1 MKQEKIQKHPNG
13 FTFIELIIAIIIVGI
28 LGSMAFTR
36 ILNNLNPIKVRAA
49 IEQITSDI
57 EQTKALSMAQHD
69 TITIAFNITND
80 SYSIY
85 NGPTGNQT
93 IMTNY
98 PGSNN
103 GVISFDQTE
112 YSGVDISSASF
123 GSNSTNL
130 SFDPW
135 GNTILGGAITLN
147 TNNVITVQTVT
158 GHWAITTQ

>member
-1 MKQEKIQKHPNG
+1 MNIKTLKQKKG
-13 FTFIELIIAIIIVGI
+13 FTFIELIMVLIIVGI
-28 LGSMAFTR
+28 LGSMVFTR

-69 TITIAFNITND
+69 YITIAFNIAND

-85 NGPTGNQT
+85 KGATGNQT

-123 GSNSTNL
+123 GNSTNL

-135 GNTILGGAITLN
+135 GNTILGGTITLN
-147 TNNVITVQTVT
+147 SDNVITVQTVT
-158 GHWAITTQ
+158 GHWAITTP

>member
-69 TITIAFNITND
+69 YITIAFNIAND

-85 NGPTGNQT
+85 NGST
-93 IMTNY
+93 IMTDY

-123 GSNSTNL
+123 GNSTNL

-135 GNTILGGAITLN
+135 GNTILGGTITLN
-147 TNNVITVQTVT
+147 TDNVITVQTVT

>member
-1 MKQEKIQKHPNG
+1 MKQENIQKHPNG
-13 FTFIELIIAIIIVGI
+13 FTFIELIMVLIIVGI
-28 LGSMAFTR
+28 LGSMVFTR

-93 IMTNY
+93 IMTDY

-103 GVISFDQTE
+103 GIISFDQTE

-123 GSNSTNL
+123 GNSTNL

-135 GNTILGGAITLN
+135 GNTILGGTITLN
-147 TNNVITVQTVT
+147 SDNVITVQTVT
-158 GHWAITTQ
+158 GHWAITTP

>member
-1 MKQEKIQKHPNG
+1 MKQENIQKHPNG
-13 FTFIELIIAIIIVGI
+13 FTFIELIIVLIIVGI
-28 LGSMAFTR
+28 LGSMVFTR

-69 TITIAFNITND
+69 TITIAFNIAND

-85 NGPTGNQT
+85 NGSTENQT
-93 IMTNY
+93 IMTDY

-123 GSNSTNL
+123 GNSTNL

-135 GNTILGGAITLN
+135 GNTILGGTITLN
-147 TNNVITVQTVT
+147 TDNVITVQTVT
-158 GHWAITTQ
+158 GHWAITTP

>member
-1 MKQEKIQKHPNG
+1 MKQENIQKHPNG
-13 FTFIELIIAIIIVGI
+13 FTFIELIIVLIIVGI
-28 LGSMAFTR
+28 LGSMVFTR

-49 IEQITSDI
+49 I

-93 IMTNY
+93 IMTDY

-103 GVISFDQTE
+103 GIISFDQTE

-123 GSNSTNL
+123 GNSTNL

-135 GNTILGGAITLN
+135 GNTILGGTITLN
-147 TNNVITVQTVT
+147 TDNVITVQTVT
-158 GHWAITTQ
+158 GHWAITTP

>member
-93 IMTNY
+93 IMTDY

-103 GVISFDQTE
+103 GTISFDQSE
-112 YSGVDISSASF
+112 YKGVDISGANFS
-123 GSNSTNL
+123 GSTQL
-130 SFDPW
+130 SFDTW
-135 GNTILGGAITLN
+135 GNTISGGTITLN
-147 TNNVITVQTVT
+147 TDNIITVQTLT
-158 GHWAITTQ
+158 GHWSISSQ

>member
-1 MKQEKIQKHPNG
+1 MKQENIQKHPNG
-13 FTFIELIIAIIIVGI
+13 FTFIELIMVLIIVGI
-28 LGSMAFTR
+28 LGSMVFTR
-36 ILNNLNPIKVRAA
+36 IMNNLNPIKVRAA

-69 TITIAFNITND
+69 TITIAFNIAND

-93 IMTNY
+93 IMTAY

-123 GSNSTNL
+123 GNSTNL

-135 GNTILGGAITLN
+135 GNTILGGTITLN
-147 TNNVITVQTVT
+147 TDNVITVQTVT
-158 GHWAITTQ
+158 GHWAITTP

>member
-1 MKQEKIQKHPNG
+1 MKQENIQKHPNG
-13 FTFIELIIAIIIVGI
+13 FTFIELIIVLIIVGI
-28 LGSMAFTR
+28 LGSMVFTR

-85 NGPTGNQT
+85 NGSTENQT
-93 IMTNY
+93 IMTDY

-112 YSGVDISSASF
+112 YSGVGISSASF
-123 GSNSTNL
+123 GNSTNL

-135 GNTILGGAITLN
+135 GNTILGGTITLN
-147 TNNVITVQTVT
+147 TDNVITVQTVT
-158 GHWAITTQ
+158 GHWAITTP

>member
-1 MKQEKIQKHPNG
+1 M
-13 FTFIELIIAIIIVGI
+13 V
-28 LGSMAFTR
+28 FTR

-93 IMTNY
+93 IMTDY

-103 GVISFDQTE
+103 GTISFDQSE
-112 YSGVDISSASF
+112 YKGVDISGANFS
-123 GSNSTNL
+123 GSTQL
-130 SFDPW
+130 SFDTW
-135 GNTILGGAITLN
+135 GNTISGGTITLN
-147 TNNVITVQTVT
+147 TDNIITVQTLT
-158 GHWAITTQ
+158 GHWSISSQ

>member
-1 MKQEKIQKHPNG
+1 MKQENIQKHPNG
-13 FTFIELIIAIIIVGI
+13 FTFIELIMVLIIVGI
-28 LGSMAFTR
+28 LGSMVFTR

-69 TITIAFNITND
+69 TITIAFNIAND

-85 NGPTGNQT
+85 NGSTENQT
-93 IMTNY
+93 IMTDY

-123 GSNSTNL
+123 GNSTNL

-135 GNTILGGAITLN
+135 GNTILGGTITLN
-147 TNNVITVQTVT
+147 SDNVITVQTVT
-158 GHWAITTQ
+158 GHWAITTP

>member
-1 MKQEKIQKHPNG
+1 MKQINIQKHHNG
-13 FTFIELIIAIIIVGI
+13 FTFIELLIIIIIVGI
-28 LGSMAFTR
+28 LGSMVFTR
-36 ILNNLNPIKVRAA
+36 IMNNLNPIKVRAA

-69 TITIAFNITND
+69 TITIAFNIAND

-85 NGPTGNQT
+85 NGSTENQT
-93 IMTNY
+93 IMTDY

-103 GVISFDQTE
+103 GIISFDQTE

-123 GSNSTNL
+123 GNSTNL

-135 GNTILGGAITLN
+135 GNTILGGTITLN
-147 TNNVITVQTVT
+147 TDNVITVQTVT
-158 GHWAITTQ
+158 GHWAITTP

>member
-1 MKQEKIQKHPNG
+1 MKQENIQKHPNG
-13 FTFIELIIAIIIVGI
+13 FTFIELIIVLIIVGI
-28 LGSMAFTR
+28 LGSMVFTR

-93 IMTNY
+93 IMTDY

-103 GVISFDQTE
+103 GIISFDQTE
-112 YSGVDISSASF
+112 YSGVGISSASF
-123 GSNSTNL
+123 GNSTNL

-135 GNTILGGAITLN
+135 GNTILGGTITLN
-147 TNNVITVQTVT
+147 TDNVITVQTVT
-158 GHWAITTQ
+158 GHWAITTP

>member
-1 MKQEKIQKHPNG
+1 MKQENIQKHPNG
-13 FTFIELIIAIIIVGI
+13 FTFIELIMVLIIVGI
-28 LGSMAFTR
+28 LGSMVFTR

-69 TITIAFNITND
+69 TITIAFNIAND

-85 NGPTGNQT
+85 NGSTENQT
-93 IMTNY
+93 IMTDY

-123 GSNSTNL
+123 GNSTNL

-135 GNTILGGAITLN
+135 GNTILGGTITLN
-147 TNNVITVQTVT
+147 TDNVITVQTVT
-158 GHWAITTQ
+158 GHWAITTP

>member
-1 MKQEKIQKHPNG
+1 MKQENIQKHPNG
-13 FTFIELIIAIIIVGI
+13 FTFIELIMVLIIVGI
-28 LGSMAFTR
+28 LGSMVFTR

-69 TITIAFNITND
+69 TITIAFNIAND

-85 NGPTGNQT
+85 NGSTGNQT
-93 IMTNY
+93 IMTDY

-123 GSNSTNL
+123 GNSTNL

-135 GNTILGGAITLN
+135 GNTILGGTITLN
-147 TNNVITVQTVT
+147 SDNVITVQTVT
-158 GHWAITTQ
+158 GHWAITTP

>member
-1 MKQEKIQKHPNG
+1 MKQINIQKHHNG
-13 FTFIELIIAIIIVGI
+13 FTFIELLIIIIIVGI
-28 LGSMAFTR
+28 LGSMVFTR
-36 ILNNLNPIKVRAA
+36 IINNLNPIKVRAA

-93 IMTNY
+93 IMTDY

-123 GSNSTNL
+123 GNSASL
-130 SFDPW
+130 SFDAW
-135 GNTILGGAITLN
+135 GNTIQGGTVTLN
-147 TNNVITVQTVT
+147 TDNIITVQTVT
-158 GHWAITTQ
+158 GHWAITTP

>member
-1 MKQEKIQKHPNG
+1 MNQIKISKYSNG
-13 FTFIELIIAIIIVGI
+13 FTFIELIMVIVILGI
-28 LGSMAFTR
+28 LSVAAFTR
-36 ILNNLNPIKVRAA
+36 IVNNLEPIKVRAA

-93 IMTNY
+93 IMTDY

-123 GSNSTNL
+123 GNSASL
-130 SFDPW
+130 SFDAW
-135 GNTILGGAITLN
+135 GNTIQGGTVTLN
-147 TNNVITVQTVT
+147 TDNIITVQTVT
-158 GHWAITTQ
+158 GHWAITTP

>member
-1 MKQEKIQKHPNG
+1 MKQENIQKHPNG
-13 FTFIELIIAIIIVGI
+13 FTFIELIMVLIIVGI
-28 LGSMAFTR
+28 LGSMVFTR

-57 EQTKALSMAQHD
+57 EQTKAFSMAQHD
-69 TITIAFNITND
+69 TITIAFNIAND

-85 NGPTGNQT
+85 NGSTGNQT
-93 IMTNY
+93 IMTDY

-123 GSNSTNL
+123 GNSTNL

-135 GNTILGGAITLN
+135 GNTILGGTITLN

-158 GHWAITTQ
+158 GHWAITTP

>member
-1 MKQEKIQKHPNG
+1 MKQENIQKHPNG
-13 FTFIELIIAIIIVGI
+13 FTFIELIIVLIIVGI
-28 LGSMAFTR
+28 LGSMVFTR

-69 TITIAFNITND
+69 TITIAFNIAND

-85 NGPTGNQT
+85 NGSTENQT
-93 IMTNY
+93 IMTDY

-103 GVISFDQTE
+103 GIISFDQTE

-123 GSNSTNL
+123 GNSTNL

-135 GNTILGGAITLN
+135 GNTILGGTITLN
-147 TNNVITVQTVT
+147 TDNVITVQTVT
-158 GHWAITTQ
+158 GHWAITTP

>member
-1 MKQEKIQKHPNG
+1 MNIKTLKQKKG
-13 FTFIELIIAIIIVGI
+13 FTFIELIMVLIIVGI
-28 LGSMAFTR
+28 LGSMVFTR

-93 IMTNY
+93 IMTDY

-103 GVISFDQTE
+103 GIISFDQTE

-123 GSNSTNL
+123 GNSTNL

-135 GNTILGGAITLN
+135 GNTILGGTITLN
-147 TNNVITVQTVT
+147 TDNVITVQTVT
-158 GHWAITTQ
+158 GHWAITTP

>member
-1 MKQEKIQKHPNG
+1 MNIKTLKQKKG
-13 FTFIELIIAIIIVGI
+13 FTFIELIMVLIIVGI
-28 LGSMAFTR
+28 LGSMVFTR

-69 TITIAFNITND
+69 TITIAFNIAND

-85 NGPTGNQT
+85 NGSTGNQT
-93 IMTNY
+93 IMTDY

-123 GSNSTNL
+123 GNSTNL

-135 GNTILGGAITLN
+135 GNTILGGTITLN
-147 TNNVITVQTVT
+147 TDNVITVQTVT
-158 GHWAITTQ
+158 GHWAITTP

>member
-1 MKQEKIQKHPNG
+1 MKQENIQKHPNG
-13 FTFIELIIAIIIVGI
+13 FTFIELIMVLIIVGI
-28 LGSMAFTR
+28 LGSMVFTR
-36 ILNNLNPIKVRAA
+36 IMNNLNPIKVRAA

-69 TITIAFNITND
+69 TITIAFNIAND

-85 NGPTGNQT
+85 NGSTENQT
-93 IMTNY
+93 IMTDY

-103 GVISFDQTE
+103 GIISFDQTE

-123 GSNSTNL
+123 GNSTNL

-135 GNTILGGAITLN
+135 GNTILGGTITLN
-147 TNNVITVQTVT
+147 SDNVITVQTVT
-158 GHWAITTQ
+158 GHWAITTP

>member
-1 MKQEKIQKHPNG
+1 MKHANIQKHSHG
-13 FTFIELIIAIIIVGI
+13 FTYIELIIIIIILGI
-28 LGSMAFTR
+28 LGGAAFTR
-36 ILNNLNPIKVRAA
+36 ILNNLDPIKVRAA

-69 TITIAFNITND
+69 TITIAFNIAND

-93 IMTNY
+93 IMTDY

-103 GVISFDQTE
+103 GIISFDQTE

-123 GSNSTNL
+123 GNSTNL

-135 GNTILGGAITLN
+135 GNTILGGTITLN
-147 TNNVITVQTVT
+147 TDNVITVQTVT
-158 GHWAITTQ
+158 GHWAITTP

>member
-1 MKQEKIQKHPNG
+1 MKQENIQKHPNG
-13 FTFIELIIAIIIVGI
+13 FTFIELIMVLIIVGI
-28 LGSMAFTR
+28 LGSMVFTR

-69 TITIAFNITND
+69 TITIAFNIAND

-85 NGPTGNQT
+85 NGSTENQT
-93 IMTNY
+93 IMTDY

-103 GVISFDQTE
+103 GIISFDQTE

-123 GSNSTNL
+123 GNSTNL

-135 GNTILGGAITLN
+135 GNTILGGTITLN
-147 TNNVITVQTVT
+147 TDNVITVQTVT
-158 GHWAITTQ
+158 GHWAITTP

>member
-1 MKQEKIQKHPNG
+1 MKQENIQKHPNG
-13 FTFIELIIAIIIVGI
+13 FTFIELIMVLIIVGI
-28 LGSMAFTR
+28 LGSMVFTR

-69 TITIAFNITND
+69 TITIAFNIAND

-85 NGPTGNQT
+85 NGSTENQT
-93 IMTNY
+93 IMTDY

-103 GVISFDQTE
+103 GIISFDQTE

-123 GSNSTNL
+123 GNSTNL

-135 GNTILGGAITLN
+135 GNTILGGTITLN
-147 TNNVITVQTVT
+147 SDNVITVQTVT
-158 GHWAITTQ
+158 GHWAITTP

>member
-1 MKQEKIQKHPNG
+1 MKQINIQKHHNG
-13 FTFIELIIAIIIVGI
+13 FTFIELLIIIIIVGI
-28 LGSMAFTR
+28 LGSMVFTR
-36 ILNNLNPIKVRAA
+36 IMNNLNPIKVRAA

-93 IMTNY
+93 IMTDY

-103 GVISFDQTE
+103 GTISFDQSE
-112 YSGVDISSASF
+112 YKGVDISGANFS
-123 GSNSTNL
+123 GSTQL
-130 SFDPW
+130 SFDTW
-135 GNTILGGAITLN
+135 GNTISGGTITLN
-147 TNNVITVQTVT
+147 TDNIITVQTLT
-158 GHWAITTQ
+158 GHWSISSQ

>member
-93 IMTNY
+93 IMTDY
-98 PGSNN
+98 LGSNN
-103 GVISFDQTE
+103 GTISFDQSE
-112 YSGVDISSASF
+112 YKGVDISGANFS
-123 GSNSTNL
+123 GSTQL
-130 SFDPW
+130 SFDTW
-135 GNTILGGAITLN
+135 GNTISGGTITLN
-147 TNNVITVQTVT
+147 TDNIITVQTLT
-158 GHWAITTQ
+158 GHWSISSQ

>member
-1 MKQEKIQKHPNG
+1 MNIKTLKQKKG
-13 FTFIELIIAIIIVGI
+13 FTFIELIMVLIIVGI
-28 LGSMAFTR
+28 LGSMVFTR

-93 IMTNY
+93 IMTAY

-123 GSNSTNL
+123 GNSTNL

-135 GNTILGGAITLN
+135 GNTILGGTITLN
-147 TNNVITVQTVT
+147 TDNVITVQTVT
-158 GHWAITTQ
+158 GHWAITTP

>member
-1 MKQEKIQKHPNG
+1 M
-13 FTFIELIIAIIIVGI
+13 V
-28 LGSMAFTR
+28 FTR
-36 ILNNLNPIKVRAA
+36 IMNNLNPIKVRAA

-93 IMTNY
+93 IMTDY

-103 GVISFDQTE
+103 GTISFDQSE
-112 YSGVDISSASF
+112 YKGVDISGANFS
-123 GSNSTNL
+123 GSTQL
-130 SFDPW
+130 SFDTW
-135 GNTILGGAITLN
+135 GNTISGGTITLN
-147 TNNVITVQTVT
+147 TDNIITVQTLT
-158 GHWAITTQ
+158 GHWSISSQ

>member
-1 MKQEKIQKHPNG
+1 MKQINIQKHHNG
-13 FTFIELIIAIIIVGI
+13 FTFIELLIIIIIVGI
-28 LGSMAFTR
+28 LGSMVFTR
-36 ILNNLNPIKVRAA
+36 IMNNLNPIKVRAA

-93 IMTNY
+93 IMTDY

-123 GSNSTNL
+123 GNSTNL

-135 GNTILGGAITLN
+135 GNTILGGTITLN
-147 TNNVITVQTVT
+147 TDNVITVQTVT
-158 GHWAITTQ
+158 GHWAITTP

>member
-1 MKQEKIQKHPNG
+1 MKQINIQKHHNG
-13 FTFIELIIAIIIVGI
+13 FTFIELLIIIIIVGI
-28 LGSMAFTR
+28 LGSMVFTR
-36 ILNNLNPIKVRAA
+36 IMNNLNPIKVRAA

-69 TITIAFNITND
+69 YITIAFNIAND

-93 IMTNY
+93 IMADY

-123 GSNSTNL
+123 GNSASL
-130 SFDPW
+130 SFDAW
-135 GNTILGGAITLN
+135 GNTIQGGTVTLN
-147 TNNVITVQTVT
+147 TDNIITVQTVT
-158 GHWAITTQ
+158 GHWAITTP